1 MEKKEKIIYN
11 INDKYSFWKGHPLD
25 RWRSHQLNPV
35 KGFKEG
41 CHMIINGIKKLVK
54 TIEFTGVTINIGIIG
69 LNFTGGF
76 SKENINYRM

>member
-1 MEKKEKIIYN
+1 MIN
-11 INDKYSFWKGHPLD
+11 ILFGKVTLLTDG
-25 RWRSHQLNPV
+25 RSHQLNPV

-41 CHMIINGIKKLVK
+41 CHMIIKGIKKLVK